1 MESNH
6 HVYIEA
12 INWDGREENPEG
24 QDLGIRGTEPQV
36 MALRASIPTQLVAA
50 FGGRNHGKHTL
61 DR

>member
-24 QDLGIRGTEPQV
+24 QDLGIRELSPQV
-36 MALRASIPTQLVAA
+36 MALRASIPTQLLAA
-50 FGGRNHGKHTL
+50 FVGRNHGKHTL